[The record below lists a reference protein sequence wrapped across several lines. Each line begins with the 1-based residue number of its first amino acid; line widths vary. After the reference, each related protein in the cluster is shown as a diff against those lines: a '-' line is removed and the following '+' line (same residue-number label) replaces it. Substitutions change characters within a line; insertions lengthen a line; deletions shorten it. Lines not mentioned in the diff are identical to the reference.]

1 MHMNTWSCIVSK
13 FICDVAHTI
22 KETNLEYGYSLIV
35 ESKEYANIC
44 NTIYCCNVS
53 SMQSNKTVL
62 YMFRITT
69 SEVYRT
75 IDALLQFLH
84 VTY

>member
-1 MHMNTWSCIVSK
+1 MLSVISHFCYLNKLVQQLCARSLLIFEC
-13 FICDVAHTI
+13 
-22 KETNLEYGYSLIV
+22 SLIV

-84 VTY
+84 VTH

>member
-1 MHMNTWSCIVSK
+1 MPQIILYEWKIIFSGSLLHKTPTPW
-13 FICDVAHTI
+13 
-22 KETNLEYGYSLIV
+22 EYGYSLIV

-84 VTY
+84 VTH